1 MIKKQFV
8 IMLLALGLITACDQA
23 VQHAEYYG
31 RRQELKEEYKE
42 LTAEAQSLLNQG
54 LYKEAIEKCDDAIA
68 IEENNPDA
76 HYLKGLAL
84 FSKQPPFLK
93 KRRLK
98 RACPEFKTAANLM
111 HADAE
116 VEWNRHC
123 TN

>member
-1 MIKKQFV
+1 MIL
-8 IMLLALGLITACDQA
+8 LLALGLITACDQA
-23 VQHAEYYG
+23 VQHAEYYA

-42 LTAEAQSLLNQG
+42 LTAEAQNLYNQG

-68 IEENNPDA
+68 IESNDPNA
-76 HYLKGLAL
+76 YYLKGLAL
-84 FSKQPPFLK
+84 FHKKPPFLK
-93 KRRLK
+93 KKRLK
-98 RACPEFKTAANLM
+98 LACPEFKTAANLM

>member
-1 MIKKQFV
+1 
-8 IMLLALGLITACDQA
+8 MLLALGLITACDQA
-23 VQHAEYYG
+23 VQHAEYYA

-42 LTAEAQSLLNQG
+42 LTAEAQSLLDRKR
-54 LYKEAIEKCDDAIA
+54 YKEAIEKCDHAIS

-76 HYLKGLAL
+76 YYLKGLAL
-84 FSKQPPFLK
+84 FYKKTPFLK
-93 KRRLK
+93 KKRLK
-98 RACPEFKTAANLM
+98 LACPEFKKAADLK